1 MLDLKFCSVGVDLMM
16 PAFLDDSSCS
26 AAADMYVQV
35 RGSQQQCCTAM
46 LALANP
52 PSSLPAA
59 CPRGDVVSD

>member
-46 LALANP
+46 LAPANP
-52 PSSLPAA
+52 PPSLLPA
-59 CPRGDVVSD
+59 GVVMLCLAD

>member
-46 LALANP
+46 LAPANP
-52 PSSLPAA
+52 ASSLPAA
-59 CPRGDVVSD
+59 CPRSDVVSG